1 MKMKIRSPKKK
12 FTLIELL
19 VVIAIIAIL
28 ASMLMPALQQAREA
42 AKKSDCASRLKNL
55 GTKFQ
60 FYTDNQNDWF
70 PYYCTNDGK
79 YYSWPMALEVDGGK
93 FGSLALAKTYSPM
106 NHRNDYVYRNFMKY
120 YKEYRC
126 PRQSLLIS
134 DAIETN
140 DWAPAIYSYIP
151 NAAVL
156 GGTFSAHTDLGL
168 PMKRSKI
175 NKSSTVGLL
184 WDAPEIAF
192 NSSSRI
198 ITPIYRTDQ
207 LPSDRSDGKA
217 GVGFIHADSCNIL
230 YTDGHVANT
239 TRVKYI
245 PIAIVDSSPYL
256 VHPTRGGGAYNW
268 TLARP

>member
-1 MKMKIRSPKKK
+1 MKIRSPKKK

-42 AKKSDCASRLKNL
+42 AKKSDCASRLKNI

-60 FYTDNQNDWF
+60 FYTDNQDDWF
-70 PYYCTNDGK
+70 PYYSTNDGK

-93 FGSLALAKTYSPM
+93 FGSLAQAKTYSPM
-106 NHRNDYVYRNFMKY
+106 NYKSEFVYKNYMKY

-126 PRQSLLIS
+126 PRQSLLLS
-134 DAIETN
+134 DARDDN
-140 DWAPAIYSYIP
+140 NWSPSIYSYIP

-156 GGTFSAHTDLGL
+156 GGTFSAHTDQGL
-168 PMKRSKI
+168 PMKRTKI
-175 NKSSTVGLL
+175 NKPSTVGLL
-184 WDAPEIAF
+184 WDAPEIAY
-192 NSSSRI
+192 NSSDRI
-198 ITPIYRTDQ
+198 LSPVYRSDQ
-207 LPSDRSDGKA
+207 LPSDRSGAK
-217 GVGFIHADSCNIL
+217 GVGFIHAESCNIL
-230 YTDGHVANT
+230 YTEGHVANSP
-239 TRVKYI
+239 RVQYI
-245 PIAIVDSSPYL
+245 PIAYVGSSPYL